1 MEFKPLL
8 RERSW
13 DIKKENE
20 ILELWDKEDI
30 YTFKLIDEKPLFVI
44 DTPPPYASGSWH
56 VAAAAHYA
64 QFDMFARY
72 YKLKGYN
79 ILFPMGIDRNG
90 LPIEITVEK
99 IYGIRAKEVDREYFI
114 NLCRELLDKYE
125 KEIIEI
131 VKRMGL
137 MANYKNPYKTDSP
150 EYRKITQATFIELW
164 NRNLIYKAERPTIWC
179 PVCYTTIA
187 EAEVEYKQTEGTLYY
202 IRFDL
207 SKGDYVVVATTRPEL
222 LGATAALLY
231 NPKDERYKDLKDN
244 KAIIPIYNYSV
255 PILEHPSVKPEFGSG
270 VMMLSSFGDLE
281 DIRLFRELGFK
292 PRILIDKD
300 GKMNE
305 LAGKYHGLSVEEA
318 RKAIVKDLKDIGYV
332 IKEEKISQNI
342 PICWRSKNPVE
353 FIITDALY
361 LKQLEFKNE
370 IKKIADEIAFLP
382 DFHKQILI
390 NWIDGLSIDWA
401 ISRDRYYGTEIPIW
415 YCKKCG
421 EPHVPE
427 PGEYYIPWKDAP
439 PFKKCKKC
447 GSTEFIGETRTF
459 DTWFDSSISPL
470 YISGYLRDEKLY
482 RKAFPVTVRPQG
494 IDIVRTWLYYTLLR
508 VYLLTGRPAF
518 KFVRLSGMGLD
529 KHGRP
534 MHKHL
539 GNIVYPLPIIE
550 KYGADAFRLWA
561 ASETKLGYNYQFNE
575 EKIRGA
581 KKFINKL
588 WNISRF
594 ISSFPYVRDGEIDIE
609 ELTKIDKEILSLLNS
624 LIDQAEEE
632 YSHLDTFYTSNKTRN
647 FAWNIFASH
656 YIELVKPRAYNKD
669 NKFTQKEQRSA
680 WYTLHKTLRTILLLM
695 HPVIP
700 FITDY
705 IWRELYNK
713 KGILTEGFPSKIP
726 IKLDKS
732 LLNEVIKLNSI
743 IWRRKDKAG
752 VSLKNPVRKII
763 LPIYMQEYERDL
775 KELHNIQ
782 EIAYS
787 TKVASVDEV
796 QIYL

>member
-1 MEFKPLL
+1 MEFRPLL

-90 LPIEITVEK
+90 LPIEITIEK
-99 IYGIRAKEVDREYFI
+99 IYGIRAKDVDREYFI

-164 NRNLIYKAERPTIWC
+164 NKNLIYKAERPTIWC
-179 PVCYTTIA
+179 PVCHTTIA

-207 SKGDYVVVATTRPEL
+207 NKGGYVVVATTRPEL

-244 KAIIPIYNYSV
+244 KAIIPIYNYLV

-300 GKMNE
+300 GKMNK
-305 LAGKYHGLSVEEA
+305 LAGKYQGLSVEEA
-318 RKAIVKDLKDIGYV
+318 RKAIVKDLKDMGYI

-370 IKKIADEIAFLP
+370 IKKIADEILFLP

-427 PGEYYIPWKDAP
+427 PGEYYRPWKDVP

-482 RKAFPVTVRPQG
+482 KKAFPVTVRPQG

-508 VYLLTGRPAF
+508 VYLLTGKPAF

-575 EKIRGA
+575 EKVRGA

-594 ISSFPYVRDGEIDIE
+594 ISSFPYVKDNEINIE

-632 YSHLDTFYTSNKTRN
+632 YSHLDTF
-647 FAWNIFASH
+647 
-656 YIELVKPRAYNKD
+656 
-669 NKFTQKEQRSA
+669 
-680 WYTLHKTLRTILLLM
+680 
-695 HPVIP
+695 
-700 FITDY
+700 
-705 IWRELYNK
+705 
-713 KGILTEGFPSKIP
+713 
-726 IKLDKS
+726 
-732 LLNEVIKLNSI
+732 
-743 IWRRKDKAG
+743 
-752 VSLKNPVRKII
+752 
-763 LPIYMQEYERDL
+763 
-775 KELHNIQ
+775 
-782 EIAYS
+782 
-787 TKVASVDEV
+787 
-796 QIYL
+796 